1 MIVLGIDPGVT
12 GAWSIIRLK
21 HGEVP
26 ELLAVG
32 DLPTRAIKMTKRTAL
47 RLDVRKTRDLLEA
60 VLSSDVWPDKTFV
73 SETYVSEGNG
83 ETAPSIDRVV
93 VERLTGGPGI
103 TSTTAF
109 SLGWT
114 GAVLDTVLT
123 LLDRGDYIQASP
135 SAWKRALLV
144 PADKAQAKKRA
155 TGLFGHDKGW
165 PREKDHNRA
174 EAALLALYGAVRK

>member
-12 GAWSIIRLK
+12 GALALVRLT
-21 HGEVP
+21 HDQAP
-26 ELLAVG
+26 ELLEVH

-47 RLDVRKTRDLLEA
+47 RLDVRKTHELLETVIEKCTDA
-60 VLSSDVWPDKTFV
+60 
-73 SETYVSEGNG
+73 NG
-83 ETAPSIDRVV
+83 PTNGQAIDRIV

-103 TSTTAF
+103 NSTTAF

-114 GAVLDTVLT
+114 GAVLDSVLT
-123 LLDRGDYIQASP
+123 LLGRGDYIHASP
-135 SAWKRALLV
+135 SAWKRTLLV

-155 TGLFGHDKGW
+155 TKLFGHDKGW